1 MLNIDRGVR
10 LMPSAC
16 EDGLAVYM
24 RIDACKHSPHRYLR
38 LADEHRIPEGLG
50 KVKQKNVIFA

>member
-1 MLNIDRGVR
+1 
-10 LMPSAC
+10 MPSAC

-24 RIDACKHSPHRYLR
+24 R
-38 LADEHRIPEGLG
+38 LADKHRIPEGLG